1 MTDRQRRARSGQ
13 LPIGHPVR
21 QPTESQRG
29 QADRVT
35 QTGPELSLVWTGL
48 LFAQCRRVSQCWDV
62 ERA

>member
-29 QADRVT
+29 QVDRVT
-35 QTGPELSLVWTGL
+35 QTGPELSLV
-48 LFAQCRRVSQCWDV
+48 
-62 ERA
+62 